1 MHNEKKQKFQITWS
15 QLENIITQSTFCISR
30 NHIYPETEPN
40 CKATTRP
47 DYQQTFKYEHKTNSD
62 INTS

>member
-1 MHNEKKQKFQITWS
+1 MKEKQKFQITRP
-15 QLENIITQSTFCISR
+15 QLENITQTTFCVSR

-47 DYQQTFKYEHKTNSD
+47 DYQQTFKYEHKM
-62 INTS
+62 

>member
-1 MHNEKKQKFQITWS
+1 MKEKQKFQITRP
-15 QLENIITQSTFCISR
+15 QLENITQTTFCVSR

-47 DYQQTFKYEHKTNSD
+47 DYQQTFKYEHKMNSRH
-62 INTS
+62 